1 MYVHSKDIF
10 TLPGYYRSISSRRS
24 VLAAGV
30 GIVSFGIAGC
40 VSVPWFREPDGADW
54 SASVPELGGLA
65 SPVTTEG
72 IVAAG
77 GSRDG
82 RLENGQLVA
91 FDTETGTQQWDR
103 DLGRPTGLVAA
114 DGTVYV
120 GEKRDSGQSR
130 ISAFDARTGSRRWRQ
145 MVSNLSSAMAVS
157 NGTLYAAN
165 GGLAALETAD
175 GSVRGEQS
183 HVPETDFTV
192 VAAPDD
198 QLAADDHAVY
208 FGDGD
213 GVVAISPTDGTASWS
228 WRPTQWEA
236 TTVGPVP
243 IDDTIYVGGGGD
255 VVALDAAD
263 GSDRWRTPFGR
274 GAEITG
280 VHATDSSLL
289 VAEST
294 DDAPSDTFG
303 TVYELSA
310 EDGSE
315 RYEMRFDAPVTRA
328 ASTTATFVVG
338 TGDGTVTWTDGA
350 SFFARPETSL
360 PTSGFGLGA
369 AGNQAFAQTSAGTL
383 WALSPPE

>member
-1 MYVHSKDIF
+1 M
-10 TLPGYYRSISSRRS
+10 SSRRS
-24 VLAAGV
+24 VLATGV
-30 GIVSFGIAGC
+30 GICSSGIAGC
-40 VSVPWFREPDGADW
+40 VSLPWLREPDGADW
-54 SASVPELGGLA
+54 SASVPEPGAFA

-72 IVAAG
+72 VVVAG

-82 RLENGQLVA
+82 GLENGQLVA
-91 FDTETGTQQWDR
+91 FDTETGDQQWEHEF
-103 DLGRPTGLVAA
+103 GRPTGLLAA

-120 GEKRDSGQSR
+120 GEKRESGQSR
-130 ISAFDARTGSRRWRQ
+130 ISAFDARTGTRRWRQ
-145 MVSNLSSAMAVS
+145 TVSNHSSAMAVA

-175 GSVRGEQS
+175 GSVRWEQS
-183 HVPETDFTV
+183 HVPETGFTV

-208 FGDGD
+208 FGDAD
-213 GVVAISPTDGTASWS
+213 GVVAISPTDGTTTWS
-228 WRPTQWEA
+228 WRPAQWEA
-236 TTVGPVP
+236 TAVGPVP
-243 IDDTIYVGGGGD
+243 IDDTVYVGGGGD

-263 GSDRWRTPFGR
+263 GSGRWRTPFGR
-274 GAEITG
+274 GAEIMG

-303 TVYELSA
+303 TVYQLSA
-310 EDGSE
+310 ADGSE

-328 ASTTATFVVG
+328 ASTTAMFVVG
-338 TGDGTVTWTDGA
+338 TADGTVTWTDGA

-360 PTSGFGLGA
+360 PTNGFGLGA
-369 AGNQAFAQTSAGTL
+369 AGEQAFAQTSDGTL

>member
-1 MYVHSKDIF
+1 M
-10 TLPGYYRSISSRRS
+10 SSRRS
-24 VLAAGV
+24 VLATGV
-30 GIVSFGIAGC
+30 GIFSSGIAGC

-54 SASVPELGGLA
+54 SASVPEPGAFA
-65 SPVTTEG
+65 SPVTTDG
-72 IVAAG
+72 VVAAG

-82 RLENGQLVA
+82 GLETGQLVA
-91 FDTETGTQQWDR
+91 FDTETGQQQWEHEF
-103 DLGRPTGLVAA
+103 GRPTGLVAA

-120 GEKRDSGQSR
+120 GEKRDSGRSR
-130 ISAFDARTGSRRWRQ
+130 IAAFDARTGTQRWQ
-145 MVSNLSSAMAVS
+145 QTVSNHSSAMAVA

-175 GSVRGEQS
+175 GSVRWEQP

-192 VAAPDD
+192 IAAPGD

-208 FGDGD
+208 FGDAD
-213 GVVAISPTDGTASWS
+213 GVVAISPTDGTTSWS
-228 WRPTQWEA
+228 WRPAQWETTA
-236 TTVGPVP
+236 TAVAPVP
-243 IDDTIYVGGGGD
+243 IDDTIFVGGGGD

-274 GAEITG
+274 GAEIMG
-280 VHATDSSLL
+280 FHATDSSLL

-294 DDAPSDTFG
+294 DAAPSDTFG

-310 EDGSE
+310 ADGSE

-328 ASTTATFVVG
+328 VSTTATFVVG
-338 TGDGTVTWTDGA
+338 TADGTVTWTDGA
-350 SFFARPETSL
+350 SFFARPETAL
-360 PTSGFGLGA
+360 PTGGFGLGA
-369 AGNQAFAQTSAGTL
+369 AGEQAFAQTSEGTL